1 MVSVKTGKLIT
12 PLKYRGLWDGSDPSF
27 LRFDGKVDV
36 YVGDGRFVRTEEAPE

>member
-12 PLKYRGLWDGSDPSF
+12 PLKYRGLWDGSAPSF

-36 YVGDGRFVRTEEAPE
+36 YDEDGRLVRTEDVPE